1 MRTLYTILI
10 MLCLLPAFD
19 CVAQKSGKAKSYT
32 DNPAIPSFEI
42 LLKDGT
48 VFNTDSIPAGQP
60 VVMIFFSTDCS
71 KCRMFVRE
79 LQSNYAPLKD
89 TRIYMATP
97 MSMDGALLFAHDVGL
112 DFFKNI
118 TWGVDHKNFVKPY
131 YDISTLPAAVVYDS
145 NKQIVQ
151 RFNGNFTAAEV
162 IKAVENTK

>member
-1 MRTLYTILI
+1 
-10 MLCLLPAFD
+10 MLCLLPAIN
-19 CVAQKSGKAKSYT
+19 CTAQKAGKTKSYK
-32 DNPAIPSFEI
+32 DNAEIPSFEI

-97 MSMDGALLFAHDVGL
+97 MNMDGALIFAHDVGL

-118 TWGVDHKNFVKPY
+118 TWGVDHQNFVKPY
-131 YDISTLPAAVVYDS
+131 YDISGLPAVVVYDS
-145 NKQIVQ
+145 NKQFVQ
-151 RFNGNFTAAEV
+151 RFNGEFTAGEV
-162 IKAVENTK
+162 IKSVENLK